1 MKYLIGDARFSQASY
16 STTGQVI
23 LEPSVCIFW
32 QRGAP
37 SIRVPYFLLELSW
50 DATGRTIARF
60 PDGELILTT
69 TDRVYRELWRR
80 QQLTQVHTQD
90 SSSPAS
96 TVIIDSEEDDEKED
110 CNVNIIRS
118 SASD

>member
-1 MKYLIGDARFSQASY
+1 MKYLIGDARFSHASY

-50 DATGRTIARF
+50 DDTGRTLARF

-69 TDRVYRELWRR
+69 TDRVYIELWKR
-80 QQLTQVHTQD
+80 QRLAQVHTQD
-90 SSSPAS
+90 SDSSAS
-96 TVIIDSEEDDEKED
+96 TVIIDSEEEEEEE
-110 CNVNIIRS
+110 N
-118 SASD
+118 